1 MEDNAQMMSDLMSAQ
16 GNGSI
21 NKMPKP
27 VSPDLEQLTRDFRT
41 FIADCETLFRNATT
55 LSGSG
60 AAVAREQL
68 SEGMAA
74 AKIKF
79 DAMRMTAADRMQRTR
94 NATEDYVRREPIK
107 SIAWAAG
114 IGAVLGLLMS
124 RR

>member
-1 MEDNAQMMSDLMSAQ
+1 MEDNAQTMSDSMSAQ

-60 AAVAREQL
+60 ATVAREQL

-94 NATEDYVRREPIK
+94 YATEDYVRREPIK

>member
-1 MEDNAQMMSDLMSAQ
+1 MEDSLQSMPSQ

-21 NKMPKP
+21 PQMTKS
-27 VSPDLEQLTRDFRT
+27 VSPDIEQLTRDFRT

-55 LSGSG
+55 LSGAG
-60 AAVAREQL
+60 AVVARAQL

-94 NATEDYVRREPIK
+94 SATEEYVRREPMK
-107 SIAWAAG
+107 AIAYAAG
-114 IGAVLGLLMS
+114 AGALLGLLIT

>member
-1 MEDNAQMMSDLMSAQ
+1 MDDNAQAMSVQ

-21 NKMPKP
+21 SPMPKP
-27 VSPDLEQLTRDFRT
+27 ASPDLDQLTRDFHT
-41 FIADCETLFRNATT
+41 FIADCEMLFRNATS

-60 AAVAREQL
+60 AAIARTQL

-79 DAMRMTAADRMQRTR
+79 DAMRMTAADRAVRTR
-94 NATEDYVRREPIK
+94 AATEDYVRREPIK
-107 SIAWAAG
+107 AIAWAAG